1 MKKISLLLC
10 MVLCFSLIGCV
21 NNAFAKR
28 EYSSDE
34 KIAEEA
40 DRFAKYN
47 SVFNPIEGGYSL
59 VVQEFDGR
67 QTLWSDN
74 QDEEHECEIEFSL
87 TLSAGQAKVVHIDK
101 DDNVT
106 TVLECTPDT
115 ITDGFVTK
123 TVALKKG
130 NNRLK
135 FVGYDC
141 KDVNLEVIFK
151 DGSEE

>member
-1 MKKISLLLC
+1 MKRFGLLLC
-10 MVLCFSLIGCV
+10 VVLCFSLIGCV
-21 NNAFAKR
+21 NNVFAER

-40 DRFAKYN
+40 DRYAKYN

-74 QDEEHECEIEFSL
+74 QGEENECEIDFSL
-87 TLSAGQAKVVHIDK
+87 TLSEGQAKVVHIDK

-106 TVLECTPDT
+106 TVLECTPET
-115 ITDGFVTK
+115 ITDGYVTK
-123 TVALKKG
+123 KVVLREGK
-130 NNRLK
+130 NRLK

-141 KDVNLEVIFK
+141 RDVNLEVIFK
-151 DGSEE
+151 NGSEE